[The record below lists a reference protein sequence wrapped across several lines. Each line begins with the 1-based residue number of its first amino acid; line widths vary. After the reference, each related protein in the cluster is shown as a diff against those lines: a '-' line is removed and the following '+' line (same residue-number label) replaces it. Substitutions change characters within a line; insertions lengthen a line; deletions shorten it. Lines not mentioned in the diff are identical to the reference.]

1 MKFNFNTTEEI
12 TISQGNRYKL
22 EVEDGFYQLY
32 MWMKDSWFLMY
43 RFERDPKTRGPKT
56 SDKETTL
63 ELCKMVHES
72 PGFIPIRDKYVKVA
86 LQTNDSNLGID
97 SCNEK
102 NVPCL
107 GTCNLRQKKIITL
120 I

>member
-22 EVEDGFYQLY
+22 EVQDGFYQLY

-43 RFERDPKTRGPKT
+43 RFERDPTTRGPKT

-86 LQTNDSNLGID
+86 LQTSDSNLGMRMHV
-97 SCNEK
+97 SS
-102 NVPCL
+102 
-107 GTCNLRQKKIITL
+107 ITRE
-120 I
+120 

>member
-1 MKFNFNTTEEI
+1 M
-12 TISQGNRYKL
+12 

-43 RFERDPKTRGPKT
+43 RFERDLKTRGPKT

-86 LQTNDSNLGID
+86 LQTSDSNLGMD

-102 NVPCL
+102 KCPLSRNMQFEVE
-107 GTCNLRQKKIITL
+107 KMITL
-120 I
+120 SVRAPA